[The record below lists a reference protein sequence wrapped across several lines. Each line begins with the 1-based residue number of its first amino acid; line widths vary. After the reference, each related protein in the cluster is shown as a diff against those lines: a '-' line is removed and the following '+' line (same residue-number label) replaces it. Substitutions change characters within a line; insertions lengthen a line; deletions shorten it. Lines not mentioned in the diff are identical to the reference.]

1 MITVEKL
8 EKGTYFD
15 DAFKISF
22 RYDPTTVAKVKE
34 LAERRYL
41 PEDRAW
47 EIPAHELPALIE
59 KVGLSNIKS
68 EEAVVQALN
77 TKEIEDKREATQERL
92 KGIKPVRDFDFKT
105 APLPHQIEAFNYGM
119 EKNSLLIGDEQGLGK
134 TKESIDI
141 CVARKKELI
150 KTLIVCGVNSVKYNW
165 EKEIQIHSN
174 EGCVMVDGKTMDVRV
189 QQLNDWYRGS
199 SYFGVI
205 NIESLRNEKIQDALY
220 LGIKDGYIGAIIVD
234 EIHKAKN
241 GGSQQGKALRFLKA
255 PVKIGLSGTP
265 MNKAED
271 LWNILTWLGV
281 ERRSFY
287 SFRNAY
293 CTMGGFG
300 GYKVIGYKNLND
312 LNAELNTVMLRRKKE
327 EVLDLPP
334 KLYSTEYVELTTAQK
349 KQYRDIKN
357 GIVADMENIL
367 ASVNPL
373 NCTLRLRQLT
383 SGNPNLTDDSPK
395 LDRIKEMLE
404 EEIIPNGH
412 KAIIFS
418 QWSTIAKDLGI
429 ELSEYD
435 PIVITGEVPPEQRQ
449 RLVDNFQT
457 NPHCKVAIGTIGAMG
472 TGLTLNKASYVFFMD
487 KAWNS
492 GDKPN
497 VDEIKSL
504 AIKHGADMIVIDQ
517 LSLMSDKRRA
527 DIPRIAYNNI
537 SEDLFLMSKELK
549 KPVLLMAQANREA
562 VKNRKK
568 GESPELHDLAE
579 SDGVGQNATR
589 VLSLSVIDGTLK
601 ISVKKNRYGINNKE
615 VLMIWEVNT
624 GYLKPLLSENPEE
637 STEDKKDDKP
647 DGEKDKGGEKD
658 YGF

>member
-220 LGIKDGYIGAIIVD
+220 LGIKDGY
-234 EIHKAKN
+234 KY
-241 GGSQQGKALRFLKA
+241 A
-255 PVKIGLSGTP
+255 PVFGEEAPVEVVEEKQEKAYTVEEVAQILGCSERNVYRNIQSG
-265 MNKAED
+265 KLEA
-271 LWNILTWLGV
+271 V
-281 ERRSFY
+281 ER
-287 SFRNAY
+287 
-293 CTMGGFG
+293 
-300 GYKVIGYKNLND
+300 
-312 LNAELNTVMLRRKKE
+312 EVM
-327 EVLDLPP
+327 
-334 KLYSTEYVELTTAQK
+334 
-349 KQYRDIKN
+349 
-357 GIVADMENIL
+357 
-367 ASVNPL
+367 
-373 NCTLRLRQLT
+373 
-383 SGNPNLTDDSPK
+383 
-395 LDRIKEMLE
+395 
-404 EEIIPNGH
+404 IP
-412 KAIIFS
+412 
-418 QWSTIAKDLGI
+418 T
-429 ELSEYD
+429 
-435 PIVITGEVPPEQRQ
+435 
-449 RLVDNFQT
+449 
-457 NPHCKVAIGTIGAMG
+457 
-472 TGLTLNKASYVFFMD
+472 
-487 KAWNS
+487 
-492 GDKPN
+492 
-497 VDEIKSL
+497 
-504 AIKHGADMIVIDQ
+504 
-517 LSLMSDKRRA
+517 
-527 DIPRIAYNNI
+527 
-537 SEDLFLMSKELK
+537 LK
-549 KPVLLMAQANREA
+549 KFVTEEA
-562 VKNRKK
+562 
-568 GESPELHDLAE
+568 L
-579 SDGVGQNATR
+579 
-589 VLSLSVIDGTLK
+589 
-601 ISVKKNRYGINNKE
+601 
-615 VLMIWEVNT
+615 
-624 GYLKPLLSENPEE
+624 
-637 STEDKKDDKP
+637 
-647 DGEKDKGGEKD
+647 EKYKAGRAS
-658 YGF
+658 